1 VIEKETKNKEN
12 SFAKIIWLIEVKYLT
27 FAFLSNTEDVAQ
39 SVRAL
44 VCGSKG
50 RGFDP
55 LHPPKMEIKK
65 ILSTEV
71 DRIFFISIFL
81 SLIYDFMIAEFN
93 MEM

>member
-65 ILSTEV
+65 SCQQKLTG
-71 DRIFFISIFL
+71 FFL
-81 SLIYDFMIAEFN
+81 SPFFYL
-93 MEM
+93 